1 MALQF
6 TYEVWFKGSFDL
18 VGNILNGLDDFGV
31 PLFVLTKVGNDFVLN
46 VGGHTQTFINAY
58 LKF

>member
-18 VGNILNGLDDFGV
+18 VGNIFNGVDDFGI